1 MFAKISAFQL
11 RYSSLSG
18 QFSFVVTFYV
28 ELVIDI
34 QMLAVSLGPFTLI
47 GFFGYVSQALQ
58 ILKSIPDETK
68 RKLVGKGYFPQN
80 GFILQCL
87 PVPPNCLSV
96 PDISDGTTI
105 MSSVSLLLACP

>member
-1 MFAKISAFQL
+1 
-11 RYSSLSG
+11 
-18 QFSFVVTFYV
+18 
-28 ELVIDI
+28 
-34 QMLAVSLGPFTLI
+34 MLAVSLGPLTLI